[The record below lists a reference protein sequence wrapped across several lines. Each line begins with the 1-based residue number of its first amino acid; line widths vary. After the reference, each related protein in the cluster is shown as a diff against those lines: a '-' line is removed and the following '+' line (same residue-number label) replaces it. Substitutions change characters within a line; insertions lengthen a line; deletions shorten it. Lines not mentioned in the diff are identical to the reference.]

1 MKVTFLPL
9 NISVEVDVG
18 TSILEAAL
26 ENGVNLDHNCGGV
39 CACTTCHVIV
49 KRGDDSLS
57 EIDDAEDDRL
67 SQAEGLTLHSRL
79 GCQAVV
85 ESGDEDV
92 TVESPNQVPVWERA

>member
-92 TVESPNQVPVWERA
+92 TVEIPNQVPVWERA

>member
-9 NISVEVDVG
+9 NISIEVDVG
-18 TSILEAAL
+18 MSILEAAL

-79 GCQAVV
+79 GCQAGV
-85 ESGDEDV
+85 ERGDEDV
-92 TVESPNQVPVWERA
+92 TVEIPNQVPVWERA

>member
-92 TVESPNQVPVWERA
+92 TVEIPNQVPVWERV